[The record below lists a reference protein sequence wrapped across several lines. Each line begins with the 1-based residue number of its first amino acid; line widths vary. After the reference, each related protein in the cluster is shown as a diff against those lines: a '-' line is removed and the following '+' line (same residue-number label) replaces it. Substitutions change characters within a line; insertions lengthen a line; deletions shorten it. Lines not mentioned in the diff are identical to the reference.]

1 MDIKQSLQN
10 AVRNLAANKWR
21 CLQAVLGM
29 FIGIAGFI
37 LALSCCNVSLMF
49 VQNEKEEYA
58 DSLLDMWVSTDV
70 DYPVRITPE
79 DMEQVAADN
88 PEVISAIS
96 PYSEFD
102 LPGGVR
108 YGDAAAD
115 EAQVYGVGDSY
126 LKMRPVLHLQ
136 EGRFF
141 ADLDIDRE
149 RKVCVIGNSIAND
162 LLGGDAL
169 GKEIKVWGENYT
181 VVGVLAEVPKSRT
194 LNSEVYIPYTNAR
207 KMLGD
212 RLDPYNA
219 GIYEDKYYVYANGKD
234 KMDEAQTLVLD
245 MLKERTGRERRTVWW
260 LTIISLGESSEMIK
274 GFIIGDAVQQV
285 FLAVIVLL
293 IGGAGIMSVMLAGV
307 QARTREIGVRK
318 AFGATRRDI
327 QRQFALEAVIIG
339 LIGGGLGV
347 IVGFGAFFLLIL
359 VMEVSFDYLIGAILP
374 SLAAVAVS
382 VLVGVLSGTYPAR
395 QAAKLEPV
403 AAINCD

>member
-1 MDIKQSLQN
+1 
-10 AVRNLAANKWR
+10 
-21 CLQAVLGM
+21 
-29 FIGIAGFI
+29 
-37 LALSCCNVSLMF
+37 
-49 VQNEKEEYA
+49 
-58 DSLLDMWVSTDV
+58 
-70 DYPVRITPE
+70 
-79 DMEQVAADN
+79 
-88 PEVISAIS
+88 
-96 PYSEFD
+96 
-102 LPGGVR
+102 
-108 YGDAAAD
+108 
-115 EAQVYGVGDSY
+115 
-126 LKMRPVLHLQ
+126 
-136 EGRFF
+136 
-141 ADLDIDRE
+141 
-149 RKVCVIGNSIAND
+149 
-162 LLGGDAL
+162 
-169 GKEIKVWGENYT
+169 
-181 VVGVLAEVPKSRT
+181 
-194 LNSEVYIPYTNAR
+194 
-207 KMLGD
+207 
-212 RLDPYNA
+212 
-219 GIYEDKYYVYANGKD
+219 
-234 KMDEAQTLVLD
+234 MDEAQTLVMD

-395 QAAKLEPV
+395 QAAKLEPIE
-403 AAINCD
+403 ALRYD